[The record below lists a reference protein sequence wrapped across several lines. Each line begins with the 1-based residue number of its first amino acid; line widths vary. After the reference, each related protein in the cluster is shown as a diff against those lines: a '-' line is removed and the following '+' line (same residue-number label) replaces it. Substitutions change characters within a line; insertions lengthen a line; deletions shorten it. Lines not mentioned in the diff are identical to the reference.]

1 MEWNING
8 LIHDNYEAFARRGP
22 QDNDGHA
29 RYEINCAIMVLY
41 GVPGSGK
48 TRAVLEYCKRNPA
61 SLYFGFRGLTSE
73 MALKRFTKQYPRVF
87 ETSCTDW
94 QTFFAQLHLYARKK
108 RPVILFD
115 DPGERND
122 KPDFYESLQAFGNQ
136 MLQERLAMVVLT
148 AEPWDKF
155 PLHYFSEHVPCVT
168 PSELARMLPKWTV
181 EDVFRLFSVTDGIY
195 ALTQEAK
202 GYGSFTEYLAG
213 VCQNESHSVFL
224 RLAPCWLEKAFR
236 SPEAYNTLLYGMAG
250 GKNRITEL
258 SAFSGYPKNKCEKYL
273 GALIDAGLV
282 RKEKEDGKRPDYY
295 LDLSYL
301 HAWYRYVFLSMG
313 RMDKIPERIA
323 NYAEKTAVPDK
334 LHKEVVRWMPQRM
347 WILYHTEMLDTRP
360 NCENIMVQGMR
371 FDYVEKTSNETIFAI
386 AKIQFADSDWDAIER
401 AIESV
406 TPFYEAKIIL
416 CSIHQFSRFYW
427 KLNRT
432 YENIRL
438 IQLKSMD

>member
-8 LIHDNYEAFARRGP
+8 LIHDNYVAFVRRGP

-29 RYEINCAIMVLY
+29 RYEINCAIMALY

-48 TRAVLEYCKRNPA
+48 THAMLEYCKRNPA

-195 ALTQEAK
+195 ALVQEAK

-295 LDLSYL
+295 LDLSYKRTENAL
-301 HAWYRYVFLSMG
+301 IIISISHIYMHGTDTCFFRWEEWTRSRNVL
-313 RMDKIPERIA
+313 RIMQ
-323 NYAEKTAVPDK
+323 K
-334 LHKEVVRWMPQRM
+334 R
-347 WILYHTEMLDTRP
+347 
-360 NCENIMVQGMR
+360 
-371 FDYVEKTSNETIFAI
+371 
-386 AKIQFADSDWDAIER
+386 
-401 AIESV
+401 
-406 TPFYEAKIIL
+406 
-416 CSIHQFSRFYW
+416 
-427 KLNRT
+427 
-432 YENIRL
+432 
-438 IQLKSMD
+438 

>member
-1 MEWNING
+1 M
-8 LIHDNYEAFARRGP
+8 LIILIGRPWE
-22 QDNDGHA
+22 QV
-29 RYEINCAIMVLY
+29 EIPCQTIAISPYSTQEIAETLSVSDKESVDIFCLSA
-41 GVPGSGK
+41 GI
-48 TRAVLEYCKRNPA
+48 TELL
-61 SLYFGFRGLTSE
+61 SLYNTSIS
-73 MALKRFTKQYPRVF
+73 F
-87 ETSCTDW
+87 EENVKTL
-94 QTFFAQLHLYARKK
+94 LH
-108 RPVILFD
+108 INSLFYCLM
-115 DPGERND
+115 ND
-122 KPDFYESLQAFGNQ
+122 KMGECFRTPES
-136 MLQERLAMVVLT
+136 
-148 AEPWDKF
+148 
-155 PLHYFSEHVPCVT
+155 
-168 PSELARMLPKWTV
+168 
-181 EDVFRLFSVTDGIY
+181 
-195 ALTQEAK
+195 
-202 GYGSFTEYLAG
+202 
-213 VCQNESHSVFL
+213 
-224 RLAPCWLEKAFR
+224 
-236 SPEAYNTLLYGMAG
+236 YNTLLYAMVNGY
-250 GKNRITEL
+250 NRISEL
-258 SAFSGYPKNKCEKYL
+258 AAFSGYPKNKCEKYL

>member
-181 EDVFRLFSVTDGIY
+181 
-195 ALTQEAK
+195 
-202 GYGSFTEYLAG
+202 
-213 VCQNESHSVFL
+213 
-224 RLAPCWLEKAFR
+224 
-236 SPEAYNTLLYGMAG
+236 
-250 GKNRITEL
+250 
-258 SAFSGYPKNKCEKYL
+258 
-273 GALIDAGLV
+273 
-282 RKEKEDGKRPDYY
+282 
-295 LDLSYL
+295 
-301 HAWYRYVFLSMG
+301 
-313 RMDKIPERIA
+313 
-323 NYAEKTAVPDK
+323 
-334 LHKEVVRWMPQRM
+334 
-347 WILYHTEMLDTRP
+347 
-360 NCENIMVQGMR
+360 
-371 FDYVEKTSNETIFAI
+371 
-386 AKIQFADSDWDAIER
+386 
-401 AIESV
+401 
-406 TPFYEAKIIL
+406 
-416 CSIHQFSRFYW
+416 
-427 KLNRT
+427 
-432 YENIRL
+432 
-438 IQLKSMD
+438 